1 MTRRVRMIIQ
11 YDGTAYAGWQRQLT
25 GLGIQ
30 QVMEEEL
37 AKLTGH
43 KCALHASGR
52 TDSGVHAAAQ
62 VAILTRTAAY
72 RRKSSRSR

>member
-11 YDGTAYAGWQRQLT
+11 YDGTAYAGWQQQLT

-43 KCALHASGR
+43 KCALHA
-52 TDSGVHAAAQ
+52 
-62 VAILTRTAAY
+62 
-72 RRKSSRSR
+72 

>member
-30 QVMEEEL
+30 HTNARSMHRD
-37 AKLTGH
+37 G
-43 KCALHASGR
+43 
-52 TDSGVHAAAQ
+52 
-62 VAILTRTAAY
+62 RTAAFMP
-72 RRKSSRSR
+72 RRR